1 MFREPGKV
9 SILMKK
15 TLALASVLLVGL
27 VMGVA
32 SPAMAGEGYTD
43 EDALV
48 LSDTTVAPGEEF
60 EATIGVCEPGSE
72 ATFEIDGEPAGE
84 AIADDEGQATDTLT
98 APTEEGTHTVTGSC
112 TGPDG
117 EAVVLSSTLTVAA
130 AGGPLPATGSSNTM
144 PLTRVALAAL
154 VVGGLL
160 VLIATRRTSHKGDRE
175 AVGV

>member
-15 TLALASVLLVGL
+15 TLALASVLLVGVL
-27 VMGVA
+27 GMA
-32 SPAMAGEGYTD
+32 APAMAGEGYTD

-60 EATIGVCEPGSE
+60 EATVGVCEPGSE

-84 AIADDEGQATDTLT
+84 AIADDEGQATATLT
-98 APTEEGTHTVTGSC
+98 APTDEGTHTVTASC

-117 EAVVLSSTLTVAA
+117 EAVVLSSTLTVV
-130 AGGPLPATGSSNTM
+130 AGGALPATGSSNTL
-144 PLTRVALAAL
+144 PLTRIALGAL

-160 VLIATRRTSHKGDRE
+160 VLIATRRGTHKGDRE